1 MAVARHERARKEKLT
16 CVDCHFG
23 LTHEVPRGGP
33 GPQELEVDRSLIP
46 RSVIF

>member
-1 MAVARHERARKEKLT
+1 VARHAKAQREKLT

-23 LTHEVPRGGP
+23 ITHKVAEGGP

-46 RSVIF
+46 RSAIF